1 MAKITTIIDIGSNSA
16 RMAVFQKTSRYGFH
30 LIHELKSK
38 VRISEGSYE
47 HDSYLQAKAIERAID
62 ALKEFKKVSDLL
74 KSRKLICVATSA
86 IRDAPNKADF
96 IARVKK
102 ECGISIK
109 VIEGIKEAYYGAI
122 ACANLLHEKNGVT
135 IDIGGGST
143 ELACIENGIIKTM
156 ISLNLGSIRLK
167 ELFFDYN
174 HIKEA
179 YQYVRS
185 YVKENI
191 QEIMIFCKQS
201 MQMQNL
207 NIFGIGGSIRAY
219 AKYEMTLESYAFN
232 FLHGYELNV
241 ANILSHLQTIIHAD
255 NEWLLESGFEHGRI
269 DSIRP
274 GLLILQVILEEL
286 RANKLIISGVGVRE
300 GVFLHDMLR
309 YHNGK
314 IPNNIN
320 PSVRSLQ
327 DIFLTSLDDSKMIN
341 KHAKTLFNLLQQ
353 AYELQ
358 DYNLLALQVASKL
371 YNIGANFNFY
381 QAHKHSAYIALNSLH
396 YGFGHKERYTIATL
410 LEYSHKKRP
419 KPISPIYQDL
429 LPNNDSLQILSFILA
444 ISVVLAKETKPSIYF
459 ENYTLSICVNSL
471 PLQQA
476 LNEIMQP
483 KLETYSKLTFI
494 VNHI

>member
-47 HDSYLQAKAIERAID
+47 HDSYLQPKAMERALD
-62 ALKEFKKVSDLL
+62 ALKEFKKVSNSL

-102 ECGISIK
+102 ECGISVK
-109 VIEGIKEAYYGAI
+109 VIDGTKEAYYGAI

-143 ELACIENGIIKTM
+143 ELACIENGAIKTM

-167 ELFFDYN
+167 ELFFDRDN
-174 HIKEA
+174 IKGA
-179 YQYVRS
+179 YKYVRS
-185 YVKENI
+185 YVQDNI
-191 QEIMIFCKQS
+191 QEIIAFCKQS
-201 MQMQNL
+201 KRSL

-219 AKYEMTLESYAFN
+219 AKYEMDLESYVFN
-232 FLHGYELNV
+232 FLHGYELSV
-241 ANILSHLQTIIHAD
+241 ANILSHLKTIIEAS
-255 NEWLLESGFEHGRI
+255 NKWLLDSGFEYSRI

-274 GLLILQVILEEL
+274 GLLILQIILEEL
-286 RANKLIISGVGVRE
+286 GADRLIISGVGVRE
-300 GVFLHDMLR
+300 GAFLHDMLR
-309 YHNGK
+309 YHHGK

-327 DIFLTSLDDSKMIN
+327 DIFLKSLDDSVMIG
-341 KHAKTLFNLLQQ
+341 KHTKTLFYHLQQ
-353 AYELQ
+353 AYNLQ
-358 DYNLLALQVASKL
+358 DSNLQTLQVASKL

-419 KPISPIYQDL
+419 KQIGTMYEDL
-429 LPNNDSLQILSFILA
+429 LPDNDSLQILSFILA
-444 ISVVLAKETKPSIYF
+444 VSVVIAKEAKVSICF
-459 ENYTLSICVNSL
+459 ENYTLSICVHSL
-471 PLQQA
+471 PLQQS
-476 LNEIMQP
+476 LNEIMLP
-483 KLETYSKLTFI
+483 KLETHPKLSLI
-494 VNHI
+494 VSHV

>member
-47 HDSYLQAKAIERAID
+47 HDSYLQPKAMERALD
-62 ALKEFKKVSDLL
+62 ALKEFKKVSNSL

-102 ECGISIK
+102 ECGISVK
-109 VIEGIKEAYYGAI
+109 VIDGTKEAYYGAI

-143 ELACIENGIIKTM
+143 ELACIENGAIKTM

-167 ELFFDYN
+167 ELFFDRDN
-174 HIKEA
+174 IKGA
-179 YQYVRS
+179 YKYVRS
-185 YVKENI
+185 YVQDNI
-191 QEIMIFCKQS
+191 QEIITFCKQS
-201 MQMQNL
+201 KRSL

-219 AKYEMTLESYAFN
+219 AKYEMDLESYVFN
-232 FLHGYELNV
+232 FLHGYELSV
-241 ANILSHLQTIIHAD
+241 ANILSHLKTIIEAS
-255 NEWLLESGFEHGRI
+255 NKWLLDSGFEYSRI

-274 GLLILQVILEEL
+274 GLLILQIILEEL
-286 RANKLIISGVGVRE
+286 GADRLIISGVGVRE
-300 GVFLHDMLR
+300 GAFLHDMLR
-309 YHNGK
+309 YHHGK

-327 DIFLTSLDDSKMIN
+327 DIFLKSLDDSVMIG
-341 KHAKTLFNLLQQ
+341 KHTKTLFYHLQQ
-353 AYELQ
+353 AYNLQ
-358 DYNLLALQVASKL
+358 DSNLQTLQVASKL

-419 KPISPIYQDL
+419 KQISTIHEDL
-429 LPNNDSLQILSFILA
+429 LPDNDSLQILSFILA
-444 ISVVLAKETKPSIYF
+444 VSVVIAKEAKVSICF
-459 ENYTLSICVNSL
+459 ENYTLSICVHSL
-471 PLQQA
+471 PLQQS
-476 LNEIMQP
+476 LNEIMLP
-483 KLETYSKLTFI
+483 KLETHPKLSLI
-494 VNHI
+494 VSHV

>member
-16 RMAVFQKTSRYGFH
+16 RMAVFRKTSRYGFH

-47 HDSYLQAKAIERAID
+47 HDSYLQPKAMERALD
-62 ALKEFKKVSDLL
+62 ALKEFKKVSNSL

-102 ECGISIK
+102 ECGISVK
-109 VIEGIKEAYYGAI
+109 VIDGTKEAYYGAI

-143 ELACIENGIIKTM
+143 ELACIENGAIKTM

-167 ELFFDYN
+167 ELFFDRDN
-174 HIKEA
+174 IKGA
-179 YQYVRS
+179 YKYVRS
-185 YVKENI
+185 YVQDNI
-191 QEIMIFCKQS
+191 QEIIAFCKQS
-201 MQMQNL
+201 KRSL

-219 AKYEMTLESYAFN
+219 AKYEMDLESYVFN
-232 FLHGYELNV
+232 FLHGYELSV
-241 ANILSHLQTIIHAD
+241 ANILSHLKTIIEAS
-255 NEWLLESGFEHGRI
+255 NKWLLDSGFEYSRI

-274 GLLILQVILEEL
+274 GLLILQIILEEL
-286 RANKLIISGVGVRE
+286 GADRLIISGVGVRE
-300 GVFLHDMLR
+300 GAFLHDMLR
-309 YHNGK
+309 YHHGK

-327 DIFLTSLDDSKMIN
+327 DIFLKSLDDSVMIG
-341 KHAKTLFNLLQQ
+341 KHTKTLFYHLQQ
-353 AYELQ
+353 AYNLQ
-358 DYNLLALQVASKL
+358 DSNLQTLQVASKL

-419 KPISPIYQDL
+419 KQIGTIHEDL
-429 LPNNDSLQILSFILA
+429 LPDNDSLQILSFILA
-444 ISVVLAKETKPSIYF
+444 VSVVIAKEAKVSICF
-459 ENYTLSICVNSL
+459 ENYTLSICVHSL
-471 PLQQA
+471 PLQQS
-476 LNEIMQP
+476 LNEIMLP
-483 KLETYSKLTFI
+483 KLETHPKLSLI
-494 VNHI
+494 VSHV